1 MRALQG
7 IKTKK
12 KGKKKGKGKKKA
24 AKKRGKKIKLPGGK
38 LIQDMSDYEIL
49 KELIGN
55 QICKYLPPAS
65 IKDFIGEFNYI
76 GSMLDDLTT
85 TPFDP
90 SMALVR

>member
-1 MRALQG
+1 
-7 IKTKK
+7 
-12 KGKKKGKGKKKA
+12 
-24 AKKRGKKIKLPGGK
+24 
-38 LIQDMSDYEIL
+38 MSDYEIL

>member
-38 LIQDMSDYEIL
+38 LI
-49 KELIGN
+49 
-55 QICKYLPPAS
+55 
-65 IKDFIGEFNYI
+65 
-76 GSMLDDLTT
+76 
-85 TPFDP
+85 
-90 SMALVR
+90 